1 MNSQAKKAVLIGL
14 DGATLGLIQKYADEG
29 VLPNLK
35 RLMAQGVTTEAFCA
49 LPPATSVNWNTIS
62 TGAYAGTHGVV
73 SMAMLDPNGPL
84 DKFTSGFSSEFCLA
98 EHIWDACERQDKT
111 PLLLKYTTS
120 WPPTI
125 KKGIQVEGYGD
136 PDGTIFAI
144 SPKTVYTDE
153 QNRIPAIFGA
163 TKHPGRNCVMSFQV
177 NLKPAVPYGRPVG
190 AAGWKNLPQSKK
202 PPLET
207 QLPLVPIKGKP
218 KTFYGLIFAK
228 GEGYDTIIIS
238 PEKDSEKKWAQI
250 GVGEFSPWL
259 TETFETPD
267 GPKSGTFRFKLY
279 TLSPEAKKI
288 RLYRSIIYQSSGW
301 TYPASLADELLREIG
316 PFDSIAAIPVP
327 GRWIGRPEQVEF
339 FADEFGYQGQWL
351 ARAAKYLMNKYNW
364 DLFCTQF
371 HAIDLTDHSF
381 FSALDPDDPFHSPG
395 SKAIETAYRQS
406 DEYVGKILE
415 ELDDDAF
422 ICVVSDHG
430 FIEPLGA
437 SGAPP
442 KAGKP
447 RGKPGSSL
455 NVNQLLV
462 KAGLQFHKEVEALVD
477 DSMVTGAPGK
487 VTVIDWSRTRAVET
501 GNFIWINL
509 KGRQP
514 NGIVSP
520 EEYEPLRSQI
530 ISLIE
535 GASPPT
541 DPEARYAQIV
551 LRREDAEVFGLWGER
566 VGDLVWF
573 AKTEY
578 KGGHHGNFH
587 TYRARFGSMRAVA
600 IFKGPGVKKGVML
613 PRPINLVDIAPTIST
628 AIKIPIPRN
637 CEGRS
642 LQEIWD

>member
-1 MNSQAKKAVLIGL
+1 MKTQAKKAVLIGL
-14 DGATLGLIQKYADEG
+14 DGATLDLIQKYADKG

-35 RLMAQGVTTEAFCA
+35 RLMAEGVTTEAFCA
-49 LPPATSVNWNTIS
+49 LPPATSVNWNTVS

-73 SMAMLDPNGPL
+73 SMAMLDPKGPL
-84 DKFTSGFSSEFCLA
+84 DKFTSGFSSEHCLA
-98 EHIWDACERQDKT
+98 EHIWDSCERRDKT

-136 PDGTIFAI
+136 PDATIFAI

-153 QNRIPAIFGA
+153 ENSLPAIFGA
-163 TKHPGRNCVMSFQV
+163 TKHPGRNCAMSFQMK
-177 NLKPAVPYGRPVG
+177 LKPVRPPTD
-190 AAGWKNLPQSKK
+190 WKNLPQSTR
-202 PPLET
+202 PPLEA
-207 QLPLVPIKGKP
+207 QLPIVPIKGKP
-218 KTFYGLIFAK
+218 RIVYGLIFAR
-228 GEGYDTIIIS
+228 GEGYDSIVIS
-238 PEKDSEKKWAQI
+238 PEKDSEKRWAQI

-259 TETFETPD
+259 TETFETTE

-279 TLSPEAKKI
+279 ALSPDARKI
-288 RLYRSIIYQSSGW
+288 RLYRSIIYQTTGW

-316 PFDSIAAIPVP
+316 PFDSIAAIPMP
-327 GRWIGRPEQVEF
+327 GRWIGRPEQAEF
-339 FADEFGYQGQWL
+339 FADEFGYQGEWL
-351 ARAAKYLMNKYNW
+351 SKAAKYLMNRYHW

-381 FSALDPDDPFHSPG
+381 FPALDPDNSFHSAG

-415 ELDDDAF
+415 ELDEDAF
-422 ICVVSDHG
+422 VCVVSDHG
-430 FIEPLGA
+430 FIEPRA
-437 SGAPP
+437 
-442 KAGKP
+442 
-447 RGKPGSSL
+447 KPGSWL

-462 KAGLQFHKEVEALVD
+462 EAGLQFHKEVDALVD
-477 DSMVTGAPGK
+477 DSMATGAPRK
-487 VTVIDWSRTRAVET
+487 VTVIDWSRTKAVET

-514 NGIVSP
+514 GGIVSP

-530 ISLIE
+530 IGLIE
-535 GASPPT
+535 KASPAT
-541 DPEARYAQIV
+541 DSEARYAQIV

-573 AKTEY
+573 AKAEY

-587 TYRARFGSMRAVA
+587 TYRGRFGSMRAVA
-600 IFKGPGVKKGVML
+600 IFKGPGIKKGVML
-613 PRPINLVDIAPTIST
+613 PRPINLVDIAPTLSS
-628 AIKIPIPRN
+628 AIEIPIPRN
-637 CEGRS
+637 CEGRA